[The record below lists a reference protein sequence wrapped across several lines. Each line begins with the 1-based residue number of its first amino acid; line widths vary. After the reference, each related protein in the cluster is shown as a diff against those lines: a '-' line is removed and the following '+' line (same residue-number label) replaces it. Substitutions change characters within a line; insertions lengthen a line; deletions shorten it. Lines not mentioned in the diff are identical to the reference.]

1 MKILSAAALLTGL
14 LLSAR
19 APTEGPV
26 TYALAPD
33 QLADDGV
40 HALTLDISAPDPEL
54 HGQGPFPAIVWIHGG
69 GWRYGNLYDGFGKGV
84 LVHGPERGYVGV
96 SINYRLTLDEDED
109 GDPRFPWPAQIQ
121 DSRCALRWLSNS
133 GGGHLALLLSQG
145 SDQSQWD
152 TDFCEH
158 DGAVEI
164 AAAFSRSGPTDSVRL
179 WETTIDLGR
188 EWAALALGVSEESE
202 AAEISDVLD
211 EVSPLMYVD
220 EQDREEPTLSYSPW
234 PGCEN

>member
-158 DGAVEI
+158 DGAV
-164 AAAFSRSGPTDSVRL
+164 GP
-179 WETTIDLGR
+179 DLGHQLDD
-188 EWAALALGVSEESE
+188 AGVPGDVPGPGGPQIVGDLDHHALRAGVVTERW
-202 AAEISDVLD
+202 VLFLPGPD
-211 EVSPLMYVD
+211 EDASTPK
-220 EQDREEPTLSYSPW
+220 
-234 PGCEN
+234 